1 MSFDFMPAVYRS
13 DIADPQQKAVAAH
26 CAMRAD
32 ADGSVVVSVRRLS
45 DETAL
50 STASVI
56 QAIDGLLKL
65 GVLEA
70 YTQSVSL
77 DDQETWAYRLS
88 AQRLMDLDRT
98 PEPPSTFGEE
108 TFEVRRGRT
117 GNAPATRV
125 SMALLTDPTL
135 PARAFRLHIGLVMHQ
150 DEGML
155 DHATPES
162 LGAMTRE
169 SPESVKADLYL
180 LARRRLITMD
190 EPFVV
195 TFVADGE

>member
-1 MSFDFMPAVYRS
+1 VSFDFMPAVYRADIS
-13 DIADPQQKAVAAH
+13 DPDQKMVAAH
-26 CAMRAD
+26 CALRAGG
-32 ADGSVVVSVRRLS
+32 DGNVVISVRRFS
-45 DETAL
+45 DETSL
-50 STASVI
+50 SAASVI
-56 QAIDGLLKL
+56 KAIDGLLKM

-70 YTQSVSL
+70 YTQGVSL
-77 DDQETWAYRLS
+77 DNGETWAYRLS
-88 AQRLMDLDRT
+88 AQKLLDLDRT

-117 GNAPATRV
+117 GNVPATRV
-125 SMALLTDPTL
+125 SMALLADPTL
-135 PARAFRLHIGLVMHQ
+135 PARAFRLHVGLMMHQ
-150 DEGML
+150 DDGML
-155 DHATPES
+155 SHATPES

>member
-98 PEPPSTFGEE
+98 PEPSSTFGEE
-108 TFEVRRGRT
+108 TFEIHRGRT
-117 GNAPATRV
+117 GNVPATRV

-135 PARAFRLHIGLVMHQ
+135 PARAFRLHMGLMMHQ

-155 DHATPES
+155 SHATPES